1 MTGTLHDFRRRGL
14 ARLAKLA
21 TIRWAAEQGFRTML
35 TGNAETNAAML
46 GLNESLGYRPVLK
59 ETHFVRE
66 DLS

>member
-1 MTGTLHDFRRRGL
+1 
-14 ARLAKLA
+14 
-21 TIRWAAEQGFRTML
+21 
-35 TGNAETNAAML
+35 ML